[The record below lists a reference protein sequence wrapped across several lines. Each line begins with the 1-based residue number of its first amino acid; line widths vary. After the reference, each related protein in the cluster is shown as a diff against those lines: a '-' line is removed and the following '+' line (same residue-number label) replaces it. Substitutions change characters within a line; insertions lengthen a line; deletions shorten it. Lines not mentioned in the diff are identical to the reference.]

1 MCEMDERGIKGPVG
15 IEGHS
20 RRSVLEFMKKINRW
34 RYLFCNSLVNLK
46 KIPTGPSFL
55 KDYQCTRIYHIC

>member
-20 RRSVLEFMKKINRW
+20 RRSVLEFMEKINRW
-34 RYLFCNSLVNLK
+34 RYLF
-46 KIPTGPSFL
+46 
-55 KDYQCTRIYHIC
+55 